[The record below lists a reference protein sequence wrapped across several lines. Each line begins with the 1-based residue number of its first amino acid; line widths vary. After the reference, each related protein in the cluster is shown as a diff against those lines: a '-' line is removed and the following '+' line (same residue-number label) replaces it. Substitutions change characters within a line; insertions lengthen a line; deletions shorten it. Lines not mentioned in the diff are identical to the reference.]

1 MQRRGLL
8 ACLVLCLGAPSLP
21 GAHPNLYEPAPPATT
36 SVVTAPR
43 DPVVEDLRRQFARHH
58 TGLSSF
64 EIEQVA
70 HTIAHESERLGISPS
85 LVLGVIQIESGF
97 YNFAVSKKGARGLM
111 QIMPATGHTLARRHG
126 IPWRGP
132 EILFDPIVNVRLGIA
147 YIAWLEARFGS
158 IDAALAAYNWGPAR
172 IGQRLRSGAGLPQ
185 RYVRDVLSAYG
196 VHAARFSARPAAM
209 PATGV
214 FTRAATNPS
223 TAPIAAASPAR

>member
-8 ACLVLCLGAPSLP
+8 ACLVLCLAAPNLP
-21 GAHPNLYEPAPPATT
+21 SAQPDLYEPAPPVTT
-36 SVVTAPR
+36 SEATPPP

-64 EIEQVA
+64 ELEQVA
-70 HTIAHESERLGISPS
+70 HTIAHESERLGVSPS

-97 YNFAVSKKGARGLM
+97 YNFAVSNKGARGLM
-111 QIMPATGHTLARRHG
+111 QIMPATGRTLAQRHG
-126 IPWRGP
+126 IPWQGP
-132 EILFDPIVNVRLGIA
+132 ETLFDPIVNVRVGIG
-147 YIAWLEARFGS
+147 YIAWLEARFGR

-196 VHAARFSARPAAM
+196 VHAARSAARPVAI

-214 FTRAATNPS
+214 FTSAATNPS
-223 TAPIAAASPAR
+223 TAPMAAASPAR